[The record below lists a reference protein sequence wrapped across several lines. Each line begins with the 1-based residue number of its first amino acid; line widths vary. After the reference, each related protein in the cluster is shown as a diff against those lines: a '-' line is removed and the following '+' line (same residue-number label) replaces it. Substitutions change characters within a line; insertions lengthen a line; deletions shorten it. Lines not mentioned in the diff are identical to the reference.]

1 MVCQTV
7 AQKVGKR
14 VSLAEGL
21 LRRRLKRSDIMMA
34 PNATMDEREDI
45 SQSEIMEEAVE
56 ERAWI
61 DVVRWEKVEASEM
74 QAIVPKM
81 TLAA

>member
-7 AQKVGKR
+7 AQKVGKS

-21 LRRRLKRSDIMMA
+21 LRRRLKRSDITTA
-34 PNATMDEREDI
+34 LNATTDEREDI
-45 SQSEIMEEAVE
+45 SQSETMEEAVE

-61 DVVRWEKVEASEM
+61 DVVR
-74 QAIVPKM
+74 
-81 TLAA
+81 